1 MPTPFFCLAALALQ
15 DAEVAPA
22 HFVGARPPRDAVHL
36 QPDEPAR
43 VGFVNLVVGQV
54 GDLDAV
60 HPGLDARPLGQ
71 DAVLVPAAVLK
82 DGVVRSGLVRFGGK
96 PAEAGGLAVD
106 VARVARPGHDLDL
119 RPPHAAL
126 FRLTLQPF
134 GLEGTDLAAA
144 VERVVHFDL
153 EEELEVA
160 ELAVGAEEGV
170 GTALGG
176 APHNRAVLH
185 GVGGGA
191 VQLRPPVQGPPVEEA
206 DGGGGGRC
214 GQEQGANHAV
224 GIPGVKDFNC
234 LRIAPLRSAC
244 RHLFRVLKVNSATST
259 GGTCTSP
266 SAKGTLPLRQ
276 RPRRVLF
283 PHGDGQGWIED

>member
-43 VGFVNLVVGQV
+43 VGFVNLLVRQV

-60 HPGLDARPLGQ
+60 HPSLDARPLRQ
-71 DAVLVPAAVLK
+71 DAVHVPAAILEDDVV
-82 DGVVRSGLVRFGGK
+82 GVGLVRLGGK

-126 FRLTLQPF
+126 LRLALQPF
-134 GLEGTDLAAA
+134 GLEGADLAAA
-144 VERVVHFDL
+144 VERVVHLDL
-153 EEELEVA
+153 KEELKVA

-176 APHNRAVLH
+176 APDNRAVFH
-185 GVGGGA
+185 GVGGGS
-191 VQLRPPVQGPPVEEA
+191 VQLRPPVQGSPVEEA

-224 GIPGVKDFNC
+224 GIPAGRVY
-234 LRIAPLRSAC
+234 RPLRSA
-244 RHLFRVLKVNSATST
+244 L
-259 GGTCTSP
+259 
-266 SAKGTLPLRQ
+266 
-276 RPRRVLF
+276 
-283 PHGDGQGWIED
+283 